1 MSAPL
6 PRLEEPAQRELLA
19 LARRTL
25 ERYLA
30 SGQKPDYTPA
40 LEEIETPAAA
50 FVTLRN
56 GGELRGCIGHLASDR
71 PLFRAVAEC
80 VISAAVDDRRF
91 RPVTHDELGEI
102 DIEISVLTPFRRV
115 AGPEE
120 IEIGR
125 HGLLLSRSGRRG
137 LLLPQVAV
145 EHGWDRETFLGQTC
159 RKAGLP
165 TDAWRDSTTV
175 IEVFGAQV
183 FSDRK
188 LGPAT

>member
-40 LEEIETPAAA
+40 LEEIETSAAA

-71 PLFRAVAEC
+71 PLFRTVAEC

-165 TDAWRDSTTV
+165 PDAWRDPNTV

-183 FSDRK
+183 FSERK
-188 LGPAT
+188 LG